1 MDGSTTRT
9 GTNTGANIA
18 SGSLDARPLVSDSSC
33 LDPSGFNRLSHGS
46 ISAGVDKGSRNLV
59 PRLSQ
64 GRGVA
69 GNACVTLLLVVVVA
83 AVAAAADADA
93 GDLTI
98 CDAVADASAG
108 STTNMSDAIAGAIAG
123 AGAGAGAG
131 AADVWTGCL
140 C

>member
-1 MDGSTTRT
+1 MALSRLESIRDPGTWPPAFPKDGGLLATH
-9 GTNTGANIA
+9 A
-18 SGSLDARPLVSDSSC
+18 SHCCS
-33 LDPSGFNRLSHGS
+33 
-46 ISAGVDKGSRNLV
+46 
-59 PRLSQ
+59 
-64 GRGVA
+64 
-69 GNACVTLLLVVVVA
+69 LLLVA

-98 CDAVADASAG
+98 CNAVADASAG
-108 STTNMSDAIAGAIAG
+108 STTNMSNAIAGAIAG